1 MKELYMDLRKNFT
14 IEQKLEIMEEFVRET
29 GEEIKSNTVYRKL
42 NIGIWKNNIRSQDN
56 RGELNI
62 SPELRERL
70 KKIGV
75 IGERKR
81 SVPISDEQIYNMLID
96 FHKVNPSQRIEKNT
110 VDSHGSKIGIHKGW
124 LQHRYNCGEIRL
136 SDEQIKDLRG
146 LGYLRLSP
154 KEHEEINRKYGID
167 KVVAK
172 RIFEK
177 YGDIDQ
183 FVEGYKT
190 GKIKIDPEERARL
203 GIREPGVV
211 TICSREIS
219 LKQKE
224 GYVKLAL
231 KLLELREASSVPYTE
246 IQSIDIDVLDK
257 ELKRLSIRQETVLRK
272 RYGLDDGNVTT
283 LSGIATEYGVRQT
296 RIEQIQKKAEE
307 RLAKQ
312 GAIER
317 VAYDSTY
324 GDEAQRLLTSKMKE
338 LECERDKIQEV
349 YNARKKDIAKSNV
362 NSADGIIPI
371 TMTIGQMRFS
381 TRTHNILFNN
391 GITTAKQLCNLTE
404 NQLRR
409 FKGMGTAGINEI
421 KERLLI
427 AQQVIKDEMSPMEIL
442 EELQEYDAKIFEL
455 YRKIEAHK
463 GKHQEEFD
471 IACQNLLDENIFD
484 PNQIIQPSR
493 GRLAQLRLEKE
504 DKMREQDRLD
514 LEIQVQNDLD
524 AKLSKLI
531 SENQPRIDTQK

>member
-29 GEEIKSNTVYRKL
+29 GEEIKSNTVYK
-42 NIGIWKNNIRSQDN
+42 NYSIGIWKNNIRSQDN

-62 SPELRERL
+62 SPELRERF

-81 SVPISDEQIYNMLID
+81 NVPISDEQIYNMLID

-203 GIREPGVV
+203 GIREPRVV

-231 KLLELREASSVPYTE
+231 KLLELRRVSSVPYTE
-246 IQSIDIDVLDK
+246 IQSIDIDALDK
-257 ELKRLSIRQETVLRK
+257 ELEKLSIRQETVLRK
-272 RYGLDDGNVTT
+272 RYGLDDGNITT
-283 LSGIATEYGVRQT
+283 LSGIAKGYDVRQT

-338 LECERDKIQEV
+338 LECERDKIEEV
-349 YNARKKDIAKSNV
+349 YNARKKDVDQSTV
-362 NSADGIIPI
+362 NSEDGIVPI

-404 NQLRR
+404 SQLRS
-409 FKGMGTAGINEI
+409 FKGMGTAGIKEI

-427 AQQVIKDEMSPMEIL
+427 AQRAIKDEMSPMEIL
-442 EELQEYDAKIFEL
+442 EELQEYDARIFEL

-463 GKHQEEFD
+463 EKHQEEYD
-471 IACQNLLDENIFD
+471 TAYQNLLDENIFD
-484 PNQIIQPSR
+484 PNETIPPSR
-493 GRLAQLRLEKE
+493 GRLTQLRLEKE

-524 AKLSKLI
+524 SKLSKLI
-531 SENQPRIDTQK
+531 SENQPRLDTQK

>member
-29 GEEIKSNTVYRKL
+29 GEEIKSNTVYK
-42 NIGIWKNNIRSQDN
+42 NYSIGIWKNNIRSQDN
-56 RGELNI
+56 RGVLNI
-62 SPELRERL
+62 SPELRERF

-96 FHKVNPSQRIEKNT
+96 FHKVNPSQR
-110 VDSHGSKIGIHKGW
+110 IGIHKGW

-231 KLLELREASSVPYTE
+231 KLLELREVASVPYTE

-272 RYGLDDGNVTT
+272 RYGLDDGNATT

-484 PNQIIQPSR
+484 PNQTISQSR
-493 GRLAQLRLEKE
+493 GKLAQLRLERE